1 MQDFISS
8 FANIDQKAMWFLPFL
23 DIHQAL
29 HAQIVNHPPKN
40 LAGWLN
46 AYFTRQ
52 TLNTSIHNTDKK
64 LTFTSQDDLPNGTSY
79 EQFIFHQH
87 KIPTRNNLH
96 DWFGACIWSYFPKTK
111 ALLNHKHCQNFTQN
125 NQRNRLRDTITV
137 FDENGAI
144 LVVSDEMI
152 GEAIADSLA
161 KFDWQHCLVD
171 NRFYWHNPINP
182 KANDKAQIMIF
193 GHALLEQLIT
203 PRKAL
208 CSHTVIINV
217 PSTFFGLSLKDKY
230 AFIDECLC
238 WQMDKFLQDGVTPQ
252 MLNPLPILGVPYFWK
267 ENQNPDFY
275 QDSFVFRKGRKNS

>member
-1 MQDFISS
+1 M
-8 FANIDQKAMWFLPFL
+8 
-23 DIHQAL
+23 
-29 HAQIVNHPPKN
+29 
-40 LAGWLN
+40 
-46 AYFTRQ
+46 
-52 TLNTSIHNTDKK
+52 
-64 LTFTSQDDLPNGTSY
+64 
-79 EQFIFHQH
+79 
-87 KIPTRNNLH
+87 
-96 DWFGACIWSYFPKTK
+96 
-111 ALLNHKHCQNFTQN
+111 
-125 NQRNRLRDTITV
+125 
-137 FDENGAI
+137 
-144 LVVSDEMI
+144 
-152 GEAIADSLA
+152 
-161 KFDWQHCLVD
+161 D

-193 GHALLEQLIT
+193 GHALLEQLIA

-230 AFIDECLC
+230 AFIDEYLC

>member
-1 MQDFISS
+1 
-8 FANIDQKAMWFLPFL
+8 
-23 DIHQAL
+23 
-29 HAQIVNHPPKN
+29 
-40 LAGWLN
+40 
-46 AYFTRQ
+46 
-52 TLNTSIHNTDKK
+52 
-64 LTFTSQDDLPNGTSY
+64 
-79 EQFIFHQH
+79 
-87 KIPTRNNLH
+87 
-96 DWFGACIWSYFPKTK
+96 
-111 ALLNHKHCQNFTQN
+111 
-125 NQRNRLRDTITV
+125 
-137 FDENGAI
+137 
-144 LVVSDEMI
+144 MI

-193 GHALLEQLIT
+193 GHALLEQLIA